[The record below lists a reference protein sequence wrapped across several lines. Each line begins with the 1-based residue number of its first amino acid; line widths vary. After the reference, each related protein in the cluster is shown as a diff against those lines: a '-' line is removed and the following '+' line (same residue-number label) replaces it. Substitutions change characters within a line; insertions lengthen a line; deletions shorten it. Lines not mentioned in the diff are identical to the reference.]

1 MSDKQIPRE
10 AETLLEYLDR
20 VKEAYRIV
28 REFEEWRATV
38 PSLPGVP
45 NGPLDPSVGP
55 KENAARYHGS
65 RLREAVLSVLEE
77 NPDRVYRAKEVM
89 AILVNGGMTF
99 DSARPDLSISRC
111 LSRAMKDGEVTKQ
124 GRGLWQ
130 WKPGNPT
137 EVMDCGMC
145 DREAVGEMME
155 SGVWRVGCDGCGD
168 YEITPQARA
177 MIEEGMRHD
186 DLATVRNTVRS
197 LVEGGERPVV
207 TTKALKEWASP
218 SSQASP
224 TPPITE
230 PDDDLPF

>member
-1 MSDKQIPRE
+1 MCDKQIPRE

-45 NGPLDPSVGP
+45 DGPLVPSVGG
-55 KENAARYHGS
+55 KASTARYHGS

-77 NPDRVYRAKEVM
+77 NPDQVYRAKDVM
-89 AILVNGGMTF
+89 AILVDGGMTF

-130 WKPGNPT
+130 WKPGNPI
-137 EVMDCGMC
+137 EVMDCVMC
-145 DREAVGEMME
+145 DRAAVGEMIE
-155 SGVWRVGCDGCGD
+155 GTVWRIDCDGCGNYD
-168 YEITPQARA
+168 MTPQARA
-177 MIEEGMRHD
+177 MIEEGMPSG
-186 DLATVRNTVRS
+186 DLARVRNTVRS

-218 SSQASP
+218 STQGSP